1 MHLLIGTPYLPRLIY
16 LLFRVTCHS
25 KNHVHS
31 LSDKDPTMSQYQLLL
46 CFCVICID
54 GMVEGDCVHKEHVFK
69 WTLTQL
75 KPKNSGEVRGMMY
88 NFVKEI
94 EVSTRGEWIA
104 KNLFPNDNV
113 VVPTLVNEPF
123 RLMLVDKGL
132 HVVATSLID
141 GVGNE

>member
-1 MHLLIGTPYLPRLIY
+1 
-16 LLFRVTCHS
+16 
-25 KNHVHS
+25 
-31 LSDKDPTMSQYQLLL
+31 
-46 CFCVICID
+46 
-54 GMVEGDCVHKEHVFK
+54 
-69 WTLTQL
+69 
-75 KPKNSGEVRGMMY
+75 MMY